1 MSDYKYI
8 NGFYFYIFKHTYIL
22 LILIY
27 MYEVL
32 NNFKLLNIIFCRNDF
47 YDENFKFN
55 KKLLNR
61 VKIYIT
67 YNSVS

>member
-1 MSDYKYI
+1 
-8 NGFYFYIFKHTYIL
+8 
-22 LILIY
+22 